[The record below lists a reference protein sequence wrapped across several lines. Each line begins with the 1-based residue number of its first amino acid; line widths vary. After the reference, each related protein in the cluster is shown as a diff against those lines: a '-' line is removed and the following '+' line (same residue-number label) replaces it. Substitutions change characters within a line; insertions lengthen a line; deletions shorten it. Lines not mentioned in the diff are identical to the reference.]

1 MVHPRE
7 VEYSQKEQGS
17 NDDGFDKSL
26 NVMVVNDLLIGG
38 SLMHHDTLTE
48 KQTTQDFHLG
58 SLKFVRCKLV
68 RVLDQ
73 NKQKH

>member
-17 NDDGFDKSL
+17 NDYGFDKSL

-48 KQTTQDFHLG
+48 K
-58 SLKFVRCKLV
+58 
-68 RVLDQ
+68 
-73 NKQKH
+73 